1 MVLTKKHTA
10 GSSLDKATYLKIKA
24 ERQQAFLE
32 SKNAKEDFCFK
43 CHRLQKYCLCPLI
56 KPFETK
62 MKFVIL
68 MHPMEAKKEKQG
80 TGRICLATLKNSHM
94 IMGVDFTEN
103 EEVNALINDPNNSC
117 FTMYPGERSLN
128 VSEHDVAP
136 LNKLLDENKTIILF
150 LIDGT
155 WPCAKKMMRES
166 KNIQSLPRISFTATH
181 TSIFEIKEQPADYC
195 LSTLESIHFFIQE
208 CNRRGVENTAKAE
221 DNLIDVF
228 KAMIKFQMDCA
239 LDPNRSSYKRGSK
252 LGYSKKEDR
261 VKAKKWLTKSRSVI
275 LPDRK

>member
-1 MVLTKKHTA
+1 M
-10 GSSLDKATYLKIKA
+10 DKATYLQIKA
-24 ERQQAFLE
+24 DRQQAFTE
-32 SKNAKEDFCFK
+32 SKNAKEEFCYK
-43 CHRLQKYCLCPLI
+43 CHRLQKNCLCHLI
-56 KPFETK
+56 KPFSTK

-80 TGRICLATLKNSHM
+80 TGRLCLATLENSKM
-94 IMGVDFTEN
+94 IMGVDFTEDA
-103 EEVNALINDPNNSC
+103 EVNALINDPNNYC

-128 VSEHDVAP
+128 VSEHDVTP
-136 LNKLLDENKTIILF
+136 LKNLIEQNKTIVLF

-155 WPCAKKMMRES
+155 WPCAKKMMRLS
-166 KNIQSLPRISFTATH
+166 KNINSLPRISFTATH

-208 CNRRGVENTAKAE
+208 CNRREVEETKKAE
-221 DNLIDVF
+221 DNLIETF
-228 KAMIKFQMDCA
+228 KAMIQFQMECA
-239 LDPNRSSYKRGSK
+239 LDPSKSSYKRGSK

-275 LPDRK
+275 LPERS